1 MISVIIPVFNAA
13 PYLDRCIQ
21 SVLEQ
26 TYSNFELILI
36 NDGSQDNSL
45 EICQKYKNLDSR
57 VICISKCNEGAGVAR
72 NVGLQKARGEFIGFV
87 DSDDYIAPNM
97 FASMLCAME
106 KNQADIVQCGY
117 VKTDISKKQLCK
129 SSYEDKIV
137 VGKDNCFKEY
147 CLKKNID
154 NYSPCKLF
162 RSTLIQNIQ
171 FPDLTYSEDA
181 VFLCQAFLKC
191 EKLVI
196 LSSCLYYYVQS
207 VDSICRRPFNVHYVD
222 TFKAGEFMYDLTKK
236 KSPKYAHYVAQ
247 YTAEW
252 IRVCYLG
259 FKNELNAKT
268 DTLKGLKVKY
278 NYYYAKTH
286 IIIPTSMKSFLLFV
300 FRISPKL
307 YEICRNLRRK

>member
-1 MISVIIPVFNAA
+1 MISVIIPIFNAA

-26 TYSNFELILI
+26 TYSDFELILVD
-36 NDGSQDNSL
+36 DGSQDASL
-45 EICQKYKNLDSR
+45 SICKKYAQKDSR
-57 VICISKCNEGAGVAR
+57 IIIISKSNEGAGMAR
-72 NVGLQKARGEFIGFV
+72 NTGLQQARGEFIGFV

-97 FASMLCAME
+97 YASMLCAME

-117 VKTDISKKQLCK
+117 VKTDNSNKQLFK
-129 SSYEDKIV
+129 SNYKDKIV
-137 VGKDNCFKEY
+137 VGRDNCFREY

-162 RSTLIQNIQ
+162 RATVIQNIK
-171 FPDLTYSEDA
+171 FPNLTYSEDA

-207 VDSICRRPFNVHYVD
+207 VGSICRRPFNVHYVD
-222 TFKAGEFMYDLTKK
+222 TIKAGVFMYDLVKS
-236 KSPKYAHYVAQ
+236 KSPQNAHYMAQ
-247 YTAEW
+247 YTTEW

-259 FKNELNAKT
+259 FKKELNAQN
-268 DTLKGLKVKY
+268 DVLMELKAEY

-286 IIIPTSMKSFLLFV
+286 IVIPTTIKSFLLLV
-300 FRISPKL
+300 FRINPSL
-307 YEICRNLRRK
+307 YEMCRNLRRR